1 MRRALGSLAVFVLS
15 ACAPQAAAPPTT
27 AARIVVEARAEGITL
42 VDPLALDRDT
52 LAEVDRVVPHL
63 GTPAL
68 RLKALLAFLNDRG
81 YVNFQYTPGRSLTA
95 REAARERRGDCMAYA
110 HLFAALSRRMG
121 LPTYFVHVTEVRN
134 YYERAGWFF
143 VSSHVAV
150 GHGEGPNTVV
160 VDLTREIND
169 WKLAFYEPIDDGAA
183 LALYY
188 NNVAVDAMTAGRT
201 AEAERLFRF
210 FLDREPTV
218 VELHNNLGVLLNR
231 TGRHEEA
238 LNVLTR
244 GIARFPTYE
253 PLYTNAIRA
262 ARALGLAE
270 VAAFHERRG
279 QEISQG
285 DPYFLF
291 ARALSLYEREKYA
304 LAARTFARAA
314 DAKPDS
320 PVILAWL
327 ARAHLSAGEREKGVE
342 AFTRAQRLS
351 PNERILRELLQQY
364 PELDAAGA
372 SDGARPDQGL

>member
-1 MRRALGSLAVFVLS
+1 VRRALGSLAVFVLS